1 MEHEQELCD
10 LAQQASALAQRIR
23 PPDWGSGAPG
33 GGFQTRVNVELP
45 KAPPD
50 AKLMNVVTTLE
61 SLVRAIREYLPPKPP
76 S

>member
-1 MEHEQELCD
+1 MRHLAEQASD
-10 LAQQASALAQRIR
+10 LAKRIT

-50 AKLMNVVTTLE
+50 PRLMNVVNALG
-61 SLVRAIREYLPPKPP
+61 SLVRAIREYLRPEE
-76 S
+76 